1 MKNDLPTGLPFQVT
15 DLIQNMLNKED
26 SHHIR
31 NNYRMRLDA
40 IREACNIS
48 IKKFD
53 EEMFINPGR
62 NKKRG

>member
-1 MKNDLPTGLPFQVT
+1 MKDDLPAGVPFQVL
-15 DLIQNMLNKED
+15 DLIQNMLNKQD

-48 IKKFD
+48 IRKFD
-53 EEMFINPGR
+53 SEMSSPF
-62 NKKRG
+62 KRSK